1 MHMKFKTKYIYI
13 YINHSYNT
21 MYVSTKY
28 NTMYVYNIKIM
39 DQSNTVLN

>member
-1 MHMKFKTKYIYI
+1 
-13 YINHSYNT
+13 